1 MRSISVTPTRH
12 QHSEGTVGDNASND
26 KRKGKEE
33 NIDGEHAGS
42 GTGSN
47 GGDGGGGGGNNRSS
61 VVARVPAEPLC
72 PNPLKPCGACM
83 EWLKKIAE
91 VNPDFKV
98 ITFTDS
104 RCSGVYIEDVAQILS

>member
-1 MRSISVTPTRH
+1 MRSISTTPSRD
-12 QHSEGTVGDNASND
+12 QHSEGAVGDNNSNN
-26 KRKGKEE
+26 G
-33 NIDGEHAGS
+33 NVNNNYGEHAGS
-42 GTGSN
+42 GKGTS
-47 GGDGGGGGGNNRSS
+47 GGGGGGGGGDGTTRSS

-104 RCSGVYIEDVAQILS
+104 RCSGVYIEDVAQIL